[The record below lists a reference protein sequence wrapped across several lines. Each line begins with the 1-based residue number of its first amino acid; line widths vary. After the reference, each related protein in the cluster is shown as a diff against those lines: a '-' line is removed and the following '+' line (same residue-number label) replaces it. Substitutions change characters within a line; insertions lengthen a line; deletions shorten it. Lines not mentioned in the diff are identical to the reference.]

1 MTIDL
6 FAGAFLGVLVFG
18 GLALRERVVDVVASL
33 DTSPVLDEL
42 E

>member
-1 MTIDL
+1 MSIEL
-6 FAGAFLGVLVFG
+6 FASAFLGALVFG

-33 DTSPVLDEL
+33 DTNPVLDEL